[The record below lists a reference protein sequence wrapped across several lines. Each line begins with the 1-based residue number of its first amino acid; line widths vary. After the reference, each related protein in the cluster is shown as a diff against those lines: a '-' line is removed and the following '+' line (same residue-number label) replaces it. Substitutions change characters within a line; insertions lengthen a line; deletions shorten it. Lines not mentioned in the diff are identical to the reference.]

1 VLQKIYISVILIL
14 GLGFSTVLAQGSA
27 QASME
32 ISVEVVSGAS
42 VNMSQAGWVTLSQQG
57 NSQLGKLNLEGMNQ
71 ENTLVRVAESVMLS
85 GSNGGKLDLQI
96 QTDRESENEYNSITY
111 NGLSEKHASE
121 KESYKGELKTTIEY
135 F

>member
-1 VLQKIYISVILIL
+1 MLQKIYISVILIL

-57 NSQLGKLNLEGMNQ
+57 NSQLGKINLEGMNQ

>member
-57 NSQLGKLNLEGMNQ
+57 NSQLGKINLEGMNQ

>member
-1 VLQKIYISVILIL
+1 MVQKIYISVILIL

-42 VNMSQAGWVTLSQQG
+42 VNMSQPGWVTLSQQG
-57 NSQLGKLNLEGMNQ
+57 NSQLGKVNLEGINQ
-71 ENTLVRVAESVMLS
+71 ENTLVQVAESVMLS
-85 GSNGGKLDLQI
+85 GSKGGKLDLQI
-96 QTDRESENEYNSITY
+96 QADRQSENESNSITY

>member
-1 VLQKIYISVILIL
+1 MLQKIYISVILIL

-57 NSQLGKLNLEGMNQ
+57 NSQLGKLSLEGMNQ

>member
-1 VLQKIYISVILIL
+1 MLQKIYISVILIL